1 MAKATIGAMGK
12 RGQMSEECKKSASEK
27 RRFLVPVVR
36 YSVGGGVEVLGR
48 QGQMWPILINLCSM
62 QPGRILPNLGL
73 ARGNIRS

>member
-1 MAKATIGAMGK
+1 MVLWAKEA
-12 RGQMSEECKKSASEK
+12 RCPLKSAREK

-48 QGQMWPILINLCSM
+48 QGQMRPILINLCSM